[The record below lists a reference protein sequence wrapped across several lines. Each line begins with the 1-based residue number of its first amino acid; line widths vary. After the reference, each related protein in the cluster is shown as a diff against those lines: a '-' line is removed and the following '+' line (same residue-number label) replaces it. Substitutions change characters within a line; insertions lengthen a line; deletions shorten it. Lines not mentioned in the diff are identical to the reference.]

1 MSTTLNRKL
10 STIFE
15 ILLASLSMFLISKSL
30 FETAS
35 LTSLS
40 IDPLIKAINFVP
52 FFPNISFTLQ
62 IYYVDYILAGI
73 LSALTGTFVTHFTK
87 EHRYTCKFGS
97 LYWDRNSFCRGWLI
111 TGSTG
116 SGKTQCG
123 INILMHEVFKN
134 ENGKRDKTND
144 FIEHSWGGICI
155 DEKGLYWQTLQS
167 MAKHYERQNDLV
179 LLQTKPDYAKDDWT
193 PSYRLNLL
201 SDDRIPANTY
211 ASAIANTASS
221 ISGGT
226 ADKGFFKTQ
235 SESNIGWAI
244 ELIRSIRDFQTEAN
258 TPFKNTIYPS
268 LKNVLEILT
277 NRETFDK
284 FIGKIDPRESLTLL
298 KNVKLHECLN
308 HFKNRYWN
316 QPKDQLGGVQ
326 GTIYNYLNYFTNDDV
341 AEVFCSDNTFSFD
354 EIEKGKIV
362 CVAMPQKLQI
372 ERRYVCTFLKLLFY
386 TQVLRRFDM
395 KQDAFKN
402 KNLLICWQDEAQRFI
417 TEADGNVDVIRE
429 AGATTIVACQSK
441 TSLYPP
447 LGGKEKANVT
457 ILNLRNRIIFRAS
470 DEDCAVSSAEFIGRK
485 QVIKK
490 TKSIS
495 RSGVSYSYS
504 KTDTFK
510 VQPHEL
516 RDLKDFCGII
526 YHSSG
531 KFKKYMITP
540 KDPNGTIP
548 KWWYKKIPLKYR
560 VFLILNLKKNKFL
573 KVY

>member
-1 MSTTLNRKL
+1 MSNLKNNSL
-10 STIFE
+10 SNFFE
-15 ILLASLSMFLISKSL
+15 IILSSLSAFMISKVAL
-30 FETAS
+30 EYMK

-40 IDPLIKAINFVP
+40 LNPVIKIINSIP
-52 FFPNISFTLQ
+52 HLPNIHYSLKINYFDSSLAALFA
-62 IYYVDYILAGI
+62 IVVAILVAR
-73 LSALTGTFVTHFTK
+73 LSHSTP
-87 EHRYTCKFGS
+87 YTCKLGN
-97 LYWDRNSFCRGWLI
+97 LTWDRNSFCRGWLI

-116 SGKTQCG
+116 SGKTQCA
-123 INILMHEVFKN
+123 INILMHQVFKN
-134 ENGKRDKTND
+134 ENGQRDKND
-144 FIEHSWGGICI
+144 VLMEHPWGGLCI
-155 DEKGLYWQTLQS
+155 DEKGLYWQTLQG
-167 MAKHYERQNDLV
+167 MATHYGREKDLV
-179 LLQTKPDYAKDDWT
+179 LLQTKPDYSENKWT
-193 PSYRLNLL
+193 PTYRLNLL
-201 SDDRIPANTY
+201 SDDGIPANTY
-211 ASAIANTASS
+211 ASAIVNTASS
-221 ISGGT
+221 IAGGSG
-226 ADKGFFKTQ
+226 DKGFFKTQ

-244 ELIRSIRDFQTEAN
+244 ELFRSIRDFQKQIDMPSE
-258 TPFKNTIYPS
+258 KRVYPS

-277 NRETFDK
+277 NRETYDQLISTIK
-284 FIGKIDPRESLTLL
+284 FEESPTLL
-298 KNVKLHECLN
+298 CNQKLYECLS
-308 HFKNRYWN
+308 HFKNRYWC

-341 AEVFCSDNTFSFD
+341 AAVFCSDNTFSFD

-372 ERRYVCTFLKLLFY
+372 ERRYVCTLLKLLFY

-395 KQDAFKN
+395 KQAAFKN

-470 DEDCAVSSAEFIGRK
+470 DEDCAVSSAEFIGKK
-485 QVIKK
+485 QITKK

-495 RSGVSYSYS
+495 RSGVSYADS

-526 YHSSG
+526 YHASG
-531 KFKKYMITP
+531 KFKKYMIVP
-540 KDPNGTIP
+540 QDSNGVTP
-548 KWWYKKIPLKYR
+548 KWWYKKIPLR
-560 VFLILNLKKNKFL
+560 TRLLLGLMPRTIKFL
-573 KVY
+573 K